1 MPKEIGGKTNFT
13 SPKSNTNLPSARYTQ
28 GNNSNNNNNNKNQ
41 NNANSNANN
50 NNNSSNNNN
59 HT

>member
-13 SPKSNTNLPSARYTQ
+13 SPKSITNLPSARHTQ
-28 GNNSNNNNNNKNQ
+28 GNSSNNNKNQ
-41 NNANSNANN
+41 NNANSNTNN
-50 NNNSSNNNN
+50 NNTNNNTNNNN